1 MKIIFPVLAVF
12 LLVGCANFTAP
23 ARKHELSTDTGYWFD
38 YDASRRGTIM
48 IPKSQSATY
57 AVCSEPAPDVALDLV
72 NKLEG
77 NLTAEDLD
85 IADAKGEI
93 TVSAIKLAERTQM
106 VMFLRESLFRLCELS
121 ISNSFTADET
131 KDMYLKVVQAALE
144 IVEKDRA
151 EVEKETAEVEK
162 ATAEA
167 SARAETAKTVN
178 KLIDRGNTLEQLQPF
193 LDR

>member
-1 MKIIFPVLAVF
+1 MRVLFPVLAAFV
-12 LLVGCANFTAP
+12 LVGCASFTAP
-23 ARKHELSTDTGYWFD
+23 ARKHELSADTGYWFD

-48 IPKSQSATY
+48 IPKGEGVSF
-57 AVCSEPAPDVALDLV
+57 AVCSEPAPDVALELV

-77 NLTAEDLD
+77 NLTGDELD

-121 ISNSFTADET
+121 VSNSFTAEET

-144 IVEKDRA
+144 IVEKDKA
-151 EVEKETAEVEK
+151 EVEREA
-162 ATAEA
+162 AQAEA
-167 SARAETAKTVN
+167 KAETAKTIN
-178 KLIDRGNTLEQLQPF
+178 KMLDRGNSLEQLQPL